1 MTIDAAQ
8 NVAFANPVTFSGNI
22 DANGNLNFIG
32 TGRRITGDMS
42 NATLSN
48 RLFFQNSVTNGN
60 TDVAA
65 IPNGTG
71 SAANFTA
78 FGSSSDQANTTL
90 MRMGVDATTTFLNSF
105 RTGTGS
111 YLPLT
116 FSTGGSERMR
126 LDTSGNV
133 GIGTASPGSLLDV
146 AGVIR
151 STSASAPFLNLIHG
165 STDMGGIYSPDTST
179 VNLLARASKS
189 LVFMAGGATER
200 MRITS
205 TGNVGIGTASPG
217 TKLYVI
223 GAITADGSGTA
234 TEELLVSNA
243 DGGFTNTAAIALR
256 RSGTNMGKID
266 ADYFQGMRFYVTNG
280 AGAAAT
286 ERMRINSSGN
296 VGIGTTSPSTALQ
309 VNGTITTTGL
319 TVSNTIAGSIN
330 GTSNYCNNTTQG
342 FNSNWNTDFAAAPA
356 GSTILRGDTATGSTT
371 GGPGGTWWFQQ
382 NMRHTNASNV
392 WGVQVAWGW
401 EDNANIL
408 RTRNVQGGSYGA
420 WVTYLN
426 SANYTSY
433 ITGSSL
439 KSQTF
444 TGSGTFTVPAGITS
458 VWVTMVGGG
467 GSGGSNASSS
477 GSSGGG
483 GGAYCLKRAVSVTPG
498 AGVAVTIGG
507 GGGGVNNSDGNDGGA
522 SSFGSVSVSGG
533 LGGPCQSTFSMGG
546 AGGGNGGV
554 AIGTNNASGRNPYP
568 ATGPGGR
575 GGKSDTT
582 TYWGAFSGGGGGLF
596 GDGTNGSNN
605 NSASAGANTGAG
617 SGGASN
623 GAWSSG
629 NGGSGMVIVE
639 WLG

>member
-1 MTIDAAQ
+1 MPSGTGGTAGLL
-8 NVAFANPVTFSGNI
+8 AFA
-22 DANGNLNFIG
+22 A
-32 TGRRITGDMS
+32 
-42 NATLSN
+42 
-48 RLFFQNSVTNGN
+48 
-60 TDVAA
+60 
-65 IPNGTG
+65 
-71 SAANFTA
+71 
-78 FGSSSDQANTTL
+78 SDPANTNFAAFQAVGGGNET
-90 MRMGVDATTTFLNSF
+90 RINSGI
-105 RTGTGS
+105 TGTGT
-111 YLPLT
+111 YAPIT
-116 FSTGGSERMR
+116 FYTGGSERMR
-126 LDTSGNV
+126 LDTSGNL
-133 GIGTASPGSLLDV
+133 GIGTASPGEKLAVVGNIV
-146 AGVIR
+146 AGNTG
-151 STSASAPFLNLIHG
+151 STSDGYIDIDS
-165 STDMGGIYSPDTST
+165 
-179 VNLLARASKS
+179 
-189 LVFMAGGATER
+189 GGAGKVRITRTGTGATDSSMVFSTTFSTLQER

-205 TGNVGIGTASPG
+205 G
-217 TKLYVI
+217 
-223 GAITADGSGTA
+223 
-234 TEELLVSNA
+234 
-243 DGGFTNTAAIALR
+243 
-256 RSGTNMGKID
+256 
-266 ADYFQGMRFYVTNG
+266 
-280 AGAAAT
+280 
-286 ERMRINSSGN
+286 GN
-296 VGIGTTSPSTALQ
+296 VGIGTTNATFKLVAANSGTDGGWMYSSAAISILGLGGYANAGDGAFQIQYNRGTGAITFNGGTRDTPSARISID
-309 VNGTITTTGL
+309 NGGNVTIPNLGSTSANITTLTGTTFGTTATTQL
-319 TVSNTIAGSIN
+319 RANSLAISTTGARFDSAGDIYAIRSGGTTGVIFLGNSGLRYLFYDGSQYYLPGANLSIN
-330 GTSNYCNNTTQG
+330 GALAVTANGGTYNITSNYANNLTQG
-342 FNSNWNTDFAAAPA
+342 FNNNWNTDFAAAPA
-356 GSTILRGDTATGSTT
+356 GSTILRGDTATGSAT

-382 NMRHTNASNV
+382 NMRHNNGTNV

-408 RTRNVQGGSYGA
+408 RTRNVQGGGYGA

-467 GSGGSNASSS
+467 GSGGSNAQSS
-477 GSSGGG
+477 GAGGGG

-533 LGGPCQSTFSMGG
+533 IGGLGQSTFSMGG

-554 AIGTNNASGRNPYP
+554 GIGTNNASGRQPYP

-582 TYWGAFSGGGGGLF
+582 TYWGSFSGGGGGLF